1 MAKKSK
7 HVKAVSKI
15 PILSGREALEAL
27 RKPTEPRRRQWK
39 DRLAMSKVPPAP
51 PPTESLDDEFTS
63 KAAAPTKNE
72 APTTPAKSDA
82 VTTPPAAASNLSVLD
97 AAAQVLTDAD
107 KPLNAGAIMQQ
118 MLTKG
123 LWSTKGKTPAA
134 TLYSALIREIAAKGK
149 ETRFQKTERGL
160 FTCKSK

>member
-7 HVKAVSKI
+7 YVKAVSKI
-15 PILSGREALEAL
+15 PILSGREAIEAL

-51 PPTESLDDEFTS
+51 PRTELLDDEFTS
-63 KAAAPTKNE
+63 KAPAPAKNE
-72 APTTPAKSDA
+72 TPTA
-82 VTTPPAAASNLSVLD
+82 PPATTSNLSVLD

-107 KPLNAGAIMQQ
+107 KPLNAGAIMEQ
-118 MLTKG
+118 MLTRG

-134 TLYSALIREIAAKGK
+134 TLYSALIREISAKG
-149 ETRFQKTERGL
+149 EDARFQKTERGL
-160 FTCKSK
+160 FTVCKIK